1 MDRRISKRVS
11 ERVEQEQKERS
22 EGRVNEKESR
32 YEKGPTRV
40 RAIKEKATE
49 TDEKRG
55 IEKEGNK
62 RSNADK
68 ETEMR
73 KIACTQRSKD
83 KRI

>member
-40 RAIKEKATE
+40 RAIKE
-49 TDEKRG
+49 R
-55 IEKEGNK
+55 
-62 RSNADK
+62 
-68 ETEMR
+68 
-73 KIACTQRSKD
+73 QRRRMKNEE
-83 KRI
+83 